1 MRIKRIELSGFKSF
15 CDKASLDMRQ
25 PITAVVGPNGCGKSN
40 IVDALMWA
48 MGEQR
53 ARHLRG
59 KTMEDVIFN
68 GSDGRGPAG
77 MAEISITFD
86 NDGRAPLEF
95 RDYSEIT
102 VTRRLHRDGT
112 SEYLINKLPVR
123 LRDVTNLFLGTG
135 VGTRA
140 YSIIE
145 QGRVGMIVS
154 AKPEDRRHFIEEAAG
169 ITKYRRRKQAAERKI
184 EATRQN
190 LLRVSDVLEE
200 IGKRLGTLRR
210 QAQKAERYKRYKDEM
225 RGIEL
230 RSCAHRMLG
239 LIAEDKV
246 VFGRRT
252 EVEEQRSA
260 AELALSTGEA
270 TLEAARLEA
279 LEQERVLNAQQ
290 EDLYQLDNKI
300 KLGESQCEFQGREA
314 SELLER
320 ASAASEEIEKLEAQ
334 LLDAQQRREDVQ
346 GRVDAIGEQR
356 AALDADL
363 VARQRE
369 HEALRDE
376 LRAFEAA
383 LDGEQREIGRLERET
398 ARGEADL
405 RAMRQRR
412 EDMAER
418 RQRQLDEGERV
429 LQRLEA
435 LGQAA
440 ENLDGELGQL
450 REDLDR
456 LMQRKEDAHAR
467 LGELRQ
473 TSQRGES
480 ELEVLSTELHRRKSR
495 LASLQE
501 IQSRYEGFG
510 EGTRAIMQRHNGASA
525 DLGVLGVVADV
536 VDAPAHYETALEA
549 VLGQRLGTVVVE
561 DEHIGVDAISY
572 LKEQQKGRSSFIA
585 KSARRTS
592 LLEQAPVGVVWD
604 SGASAA
610 QQSYQ
615 LAANGSSA
623 RLSSYEGVHGPIL
636 GLVSYNSDYRSVAE
650 MLLNDVVVVEDLPR
664 AMRVWDDI
672 ERETLVTLDGE
683 ILAPDGTV
691 TGGSKAAEMSG
702 VLRQKREIKE
712 LTAIIADLQ
721 QQYETSLERHVS
733 VKTEIAA
740 LEQLLDE
747 VTRDGHHSDKEILT
761 REKDLG
767 RINSENQ
774 SLASR
779 RSEMEREAKRLSD
792 EIERIAGRE
801 QVLAGNIDEA
811 AQQVRVANDIV
822 ALLRDA
828 RGRLRLHV
836 DAASGA
842 ASDARVALAQ
852 AQTAYEA
859 SAGTLKQLEEMA
871 GERAARIEEL
881 TRASASGRERAEQ
894 LREAV
899 EQAREAITTM
909 VSQRAAAL
917 EGLEVGRREHEE
929 HQAALAEAERRLKE
943 QRSLVAEL
951 GVEQGK
957 LEVKGSELA
966 LARKHL
972 DEQVWDR
979 YRERLIEVLHDFH
992 LDPPV
997 TETETERLAQ
1007 LRQLIERMGEINL
1020 TAIDEFRELDERNQ
1034 FLATH
1039 KDDLENALG
1048 QLTRAI
1054 QKINRTSRKRFA
1066 ETFELVNAKFQ
1077 EVFPRLF
1084 RGGRGKLVLTEAED
1098 VLEAGVDIIAQPP
1111 GKKLAS
1117 MDVMSGGEK
1126 ALTATSLIFA
1136 MFLVKPTPFC
1146 LLDEVDAPLDEA
1158 NVVRFREM
1166 VREMSSE
1173 SQFIVITHNRNT
1185 MEICDRLY
1193 GVTMEE
1199 PGASKVVSV
1208 NLREAQEVAA

>member
-15 CDKASLDMRQ
+15 CDRAILDMRQ

-77 MAEISITFD
+77 MAEISLTFD
-86 NDGRAPLEF
+86 NDGRAPITF

-246 VFGRRT
+246 VAGRRE
-252 EVEEQRSA
+252 EVQQERGR
-260 AELALSTGEA
+260 AELALSTGESS
-270 TLEAARLEA
+270 LEAARLKG
-279 LEQERVLNAQQ
+279 LEQERVLNGRQ
-290 EDLYQLDNKI
+290 EDLYQLDNAI
-300 KLGESQCEFQGREA
+300 KLGESQCAYQSREA

-320 ASAASEEIEKLEAQ
+320 AEAAQEEIGRLEAQ
-334 LLDAQQRREDVQ
+334 LSDAEGRREEVQ
-346 GRVDAIGEQR
+346 ARVDDIGAER
-356 AALDADL
+356 AALNAAL
-363 VARQRE
+363 LERQRE

-376 LRAFEAA
+376 LRAFEA
-383 LDGEQREIGRLERET
+383 GVESEQRETSRLEREM
-398 ARGEADL
+398 ARSEADL

-412 EDMAER
+412 EDLADR
-418 RQRQLDEGERV
+418 RQRHLEEGERV
-429 LQRLEA
+429 LARLET

-440 ENLDGELGQL
+440 EDLDGELGQL
-450 REDLDR
+450 RDDLER
-456 LMQRKEDAHAR
+456 LMQRKEDAQAR
-467 LGELRQ
+467 LGELREA
-473 TSQRGES
+473 SQRGEA
-480 ELEVLSTELHRRKSR
+480 ELEVLSTELQRRKSR

-510 EGTRAIMQRHNGASA
+510 EGTRAIMQRHNGSSA
-525 DLGVLGVVADV
+525 DRGVLGVVADV

-561 DEHIGVDAISY
+561 DDDVGVDAISY
-572 LKEQQKGRSSFIA
+572 LKEQRKGRSSFIA
-585 KSARRTS
+585 KSARRGV
-592 LLEQAPVGVVWD
+592 LEQAPVGVVWD
-604 SGASAA
+604 AGGASAQR
-610 QQSYQ
+610 QQYQ
-615 LAANGSSA
+615 LAAGAGSG
-623 RLSSYEGVHGPIL
+623 LTGYEGVHGPIL
-636 GLVSYNSDYRSVAE
+636 GLVSYNSDYRAVAE
-650 MLLNDVVVVEDLPR
+650 MLLSDVVVVEDLPR
-664 AMRVWDDI
+664 AMRVWEDI
-672 ERETLVTLDGE
+672 DRQTLVTLDGE

-712 LTAIIADLQ
+712 LKAIIADLQ
-721 QQYETSLERHVS
+721 RQYEASLERHVT

-747 VTRDGHHSDKEILT
+747 VTRDGHQSDKEILT

-779 RSEMEREAKRLSD
+779 RVEMEREAQRLTD
-792 EIERIAGRE
+792 EIARIGERE
-801 QVLAGNIDEA
+801 EVLADTIGESQ
-811 AQQVRVANDIV
+811 AQGRVAEDII
-822 ALLRDA
+822 ALLREA
-828 RGRLRLHV
+828 RGRLRQQAD
-836 DAASGA
+836 DASTA
-842 ASDARVALAQ
+842 ATDARVALAQ

-871 GERAARIEEL
+871 RERAERIDEL

-899 EQAREAITTM
+899 DQAREEIQTM
-909 VSQRAAAL
+909 VGQRAAAL
-917 EGLEVGRREHEE
+917 EGLEVGRREHEA
-929 HQAALAEAERRLKE
+929 HQAALAVSEQGLKE
-943 QRSLVAEL
+943 QRARVAEL

-957 LEVKGSELA
+957 LEVKASEIA
-966 LARKHL
+966 LARRHL
-972 DEQVWDR
+972 EEQVWDR
-979 YRERLIEVLHDFH
+979 YREPLIETLHDFH

-997 TETETERLAQ
+997 TETESERLAQ

-1020 TAIDEFRELDERNQ
+1020 TAIDEFRQLDERNQ
-1034 FLATH
+1034 FLSTH
-1039 KDDLENALG
+1039 KADLEDALS

-1084 RGGRGKLVLTEAED
+1084 RGGRGKLVLTDAED

-1166 VREMSSE
+1166 IREMSAE